1 MLRAGLTVAALGWA
15 LLIVVAPF
23 WAGDGMGVDTG
34 PVGREPGSE
43 SRPYLRQAALGIA
56 AFVRVAGARVCHQR
70 PERTF
75 HLSGRPMPVCGRCAG
90 LYLSGALGLL
100 AVVIGGRSRP
110 AVQGGPM
117 PSWYPDRLDPR
128 AVRLAIAAIPTAA
141 TWLSEV
147 AGLWNPGTPLR
158 ALAALPL
165 GMTAGWLMG
174 RALER

>member
-1 MLRAGLTVAALGWA
+1 
-15 LLIVVAPF
+15 
-23 WAGDGMGVDTG
+23 
-34 PVGREPGSE
+34 
-43 SRPYLRQAALGIA
+43 
-56 AFVRVAGARVCHQR
+56 
-70 PERTF
+70 
-75 HLSGRPMPVCGRCAG
+75 MPVCGRCAG

-100 AVVIGGRSRP
+100 AVAIGGRPRQ

-128 AVRLAIAAIPTAA
+128 AARLAIAAIPTAA

-147 AGLWNPGTPLR
+147 AGVWNPGTPLR

-174 RALER
+174 RALDR